1 MIRRTLTLGLLCLLA
16 ACGSSPKTEFYIL
29 NVGDGSSVQTANEN
43 VGPAVGVWTVIL
55 PEALDRSEI
64 VTRENR
70 YKIKRADFSWWA
82 GALDQNLTLLIAA
95 KMSEDLQSNRVVI
108 SPWPTYVKNDYQLTI
123 LVNRF
128 DGELGG
134 DVVLNGLWNVLDG
147 DGNESLD
154 RRVFEFKTKTADATY
169 QALVEAMSE
178 LAVQLSKQ
186 LTEAVIDQEAKIAV
200 CIAGNS

>member
-29 NVGDGSSVQTANEN
+29 NVEEGSSVQAANEN

-186 LTEAVIDQEAKIAV
+186 LTEAVIDQEAK
-200 CIAGNS
+200 

>member
-186 LTEAVIDQEAKIAV
+186 LTEAVIDQEAK
-200 CIAGNS
+200 